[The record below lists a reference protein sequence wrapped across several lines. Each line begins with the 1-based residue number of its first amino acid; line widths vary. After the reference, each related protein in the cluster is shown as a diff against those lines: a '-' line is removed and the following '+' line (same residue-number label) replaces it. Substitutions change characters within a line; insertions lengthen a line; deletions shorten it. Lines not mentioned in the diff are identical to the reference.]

1 MTISQIK
8 KTLVL
13 QQDQSDC
20 GVACLLSLVRY
31 YGGDFSL
38 EKLRE
43 LSGTTTQGTRLS
55 GLYECANKI
64 GFDADGCEADINA
77 LSEHLTQNE
86 PVILHLTL
94 ENNLQHYVVCYE
106 QNAKKEFV
114 CSDPA
119 KGLITYTTAEL
130 EKIWLSKSCLT
141 LKPNADFKTVKN
153 INKNKITW
161 IKTLLQ
167 EDFNILLI
175 SMVLGVIL
183 SVLGIAMSVFSQKLI
198 DEILPKNN
206 TQKLFLGIFLM
217 AFLLLIR
224 VGVGA
229 LRQFFLNKQAQD
241 FNNRVI
247 GEFYGKLLY
256 LPKLF
261 FDTRKIG
268 ELTARLNDTTRLQ
281 RVISQLVGSF
291 AIDLLMVVVSMVFLL
306 NYSWQIGLLV
316 LGSLPFIF
324 LIIFRFNKKIITTQK
339 EAMSAYAQTES
350 HFINT
355 MQGITDIKSYNKQ
368 GFFQN
373 LNATIYGNLQE
384 KIFSLG
390 QLNTRLSVVSGVV
403 SVLFLVAVLSFASW
417 LVLQKT
423 IKIGEMMAILS
434 IAGGILPSMVNI
446 ALIIIP
452 INEAK
457 IAFERMLDF
466 TDIPPENSSN
476 VFQVSPAGGDLEGV
490 VFESLTLQNISFGFA
505 GSKQLL
511 KNINF
516 SVEKGKWVALIG
528 ESGSGKSTF
537 MQILAGFYPPNTGE
551 FLIKTNNNNPQ
562 TLQEFGLQ
570 NWRNCVAYVP
580 QDIHI
585 FNGTVWENIAL
596 GNSNE
601 YFSKDVKNLD
611 NIQNQIQNIIQF
623 CQKYGFSHYFEGFPQ
638 GYFTIIGE
646 NGINLSGGQKQLL
659 AFARALYKKPQIL
672 LLDEITAAMDIK
684 TETFVIDLLQNL
696 KENLAIIWITHKYQ
710 SLENVDSVYQ
720 VENDKMELV

>member
-1 MTISQIK
+1 M
-8 KTLVL
+8 
-13 QQDQSDC
+13 
-20 GVACLLSLVRY
+20 
-31 YGGDFSL
+31 

-77 LSEHLTQNE
+77 LSEHLTHNE

-106 QNAKKEFV
+106 QNAKKEFI

-119 KGLITYTTAEL
+119 KGLTIYTTEQL
-130 EKIWLSKSCLT
+130 EKVWLSKSCLT

-324 LIIFRFNKKIITTQK
+324 LIIFRFNKKIDRK
-339 EAMSAYAQTES
+339 
-350 HFINT
+350 
-355 MQGITDIKSYNKQ
+355 
-368 GFFQN
+368 
-373 LNATIYGNLQE
+373 
-384 KIFSLG
+384 
-390 QLNTRLSVVSGVV
+390 SVV
-403 SVLFLVAVLSFASW
+403 
-417 LVLQKT
+417 
-423 IKIGEMMAILS
+423 
-434 IAGGILPSMVNI
+434 
-446 ALIIIP
+446 
-452 INEAK
+452 
-457 IAFERMLDF
+457 
-466 TDIPPENSSN
+466 
-476 VFQVSPAGGDLEGV
+476 
-490 VFESLTLQNISFGFA
+490 
-505 GSKQLL
+505 
-511 KNINF
+511 
-516 SVEKGKWVALIG
+516 
-528 ESGSGKSTF
+528 
-537 MQILAGFYPPNTGE
+537 
-551 FLIKTNNNNPQ
+551 
-562 TLQEFGLQ
+562 
-570 NWRNCVAYVP
+570 
-580 QDIHI
+580 
-585 FNGTVWENIAL
+585 
-596 GNSNE
+596 
-601 YFSKDVKNLD
+601 
-611 NIQNQIQNIIQF
+611 
-623 CQKYGFSHYFEGFPQ
+623 
-638 GYFTIIGE
+638 
-646 NGINLSGGQKQLL
+646 
-659 AFARALYKKPQIL
+659 
-672 LLDEITAAMDIK
+672 
-684 TETFVIDLLQNL
+684 
-696 KENLAIIWITHKYQ
+696 
-710 SLENVDSVYQ
+710 
-720 VENDKMELV
+720 

>member
-1 MTISQIK
+1 
-8 KTLVL
+8 
-13 QQDQSDC
+13 
-20 GVACLLSLVRY
+20 
-31 YGGDFSL
+31 
-38 EKLRE
+38 
-43 LSGTTTQGTRLS
+43 
-55 GLYECANKI
+55 
-64 GFDADGCEADINA
+64 
-77 LSEHLTQNE
+77 
-86 PVILHLTL
+86 
-94 ENNLQHYVVCYE
+94 
-106 QNAKKEFV
+106 
-114 CSDPA
+114 
-119 KGLITYTTAEL
+119 
-130 EKIWLSKSCLT
+130 
-141 LKPNADFKTVKN
+141 
-153 INKNKITW
+153 
-161 IKTLLQ
+161 
-167 EDFNILLI
+167 
-175 SMVLGVIL
+175 MVLGVVL
-183 SVLGIAMSVFSQKLI
+183 SVLGIAMAVFSQKLI

-206 TQKLFLGIFLM
+206 MQKLFLGIFLM
-217 AFLLLIR
+217 TFLLLIR

-247 GEFYGKLLY
+247 GYFYGKLLY

-291 AIDLLMVVVSMVFLL
+291 SIDLLMLVVSMVFLL

-324 LIIFRFNKKIITTQK
+324 LIIFSFNKKIITTQK

-368 GFFQN
+368 GFFQQ
-373 LNATIYGNLQE
+373 LNAKIYGNLQE

-390 QLNTRLSVVSGVV
+390 QLNTRLGVVSGIV
-403 SVLFLVAVLSFASW
+403 SVVFLVAVLSFASW

-423 IKIGEMMAILS
+423 IKIGEMMAILN
-434 IAGGILPSMVNI
+434 IASSILPSMVNI

-452 INEAK
+452 LNEAK

-466 TDIPPENSSN
+466 TDIPPENSVENHPQPLLRKEGS
-476 VFQVSPAGGDLEGV
+476 FIPLLSKEGSEKIPLLPKEGLGV
-490 VFESLTLQNISFGFA
+490 VIENQMFEKVILQNISFGFA

-516 SVEKGKWVALIG
+516 SVEKGKWVALVG

-551 FLIKTNNNNPQ
+551 FLIKTHNNNPQ

-570 NWRNCVAYVP
+570 NWRNLVAYVP

-585 FNGTVWENIAL
+585 FNGTVWENIIL
-596 GNSNE
+596 GNQNAVLGDLE
-601 YFSKDVKNLD
+601 Q
-611 NIQNQIQNIIQF
+611 IQKEIQNIIQF
-623 CQKYGFSHYFEGFPQ
+623 CQKYDFSHYFEGFPQ

-684 TETFVIDLLQNL
+684 TEKFVIDLLHQL

-720 VENDKMELV
+720 VENDKMALV

>member
-1 MTISQIK
+1 M
-8 KTLVL
+8 
-13 QQDQSDC
+13 
-20 GVACLLSLVRY
+20 
-31 YGGDFSL
+31 
-38 EKLRE
+38 
-43 LSGTTTQGTRLS
+43 
-55 GLYECANKI
+55 
-64 GFDADGCEADINA
+64 
-77 LSEHLTQNE
+77 
-86 PVILHLTL
+86 
-94 ENNLQHYVVCYE
+94 
-106 QNAKKEFV
+106 
-114 CSDPA
+114 
-119 KGLITYTTAEL
+119 
-130 EKIWLSKSCLT
+130 
-141 LKPNADFKTVKN
+141 
-153 INKNKITW
+153 
-161 IKTLLQ
+161 
-167 EDFNILLI
+167 
-175 SMVLGVIL
+175 
-183 SVLGIAMSVFSQKLI
+183 
-198 DEILPKNN
+198 
-206 TQKLFLGIFLM
+206 
-217 AFLLLIR
+217 
-224 VGVGA
+224 
-229 LRQFFLNKQAQD
+229 
-241 FNNRVI
+241 I

-291 AIDLLMVVVSMVFLL
+291 AIDLLMVLVSMVFLL

-373 LNATIYGNLQE
+373 LNANIYGNLQE

-466 TDIPPENSSN
+466 TDIPPENN
-476 VFQVSPAGGDLEGV
+476 IQVDENQ

-551 FLIKTNNNNPQ
+551 FLIKTSNNNLQ
-562 TLQEFGLQ
+562 TLQEVGLQEFGLQ
-570 NWRNCVAYVP
+570 NWRNCIAYVP

-596 GNSNE
+596 GSADE
-601 YFSKDVKNLD
+601 DFKNLN
-611 NIQNQIQNIIQF
+611 NIQKQIQKIIEF
-623 CQKYGFSHYFEGFPQ
+623 CQKYGFL
-638 GYFTIIGE
+638 II
-646 NGINLSGGQKQLL
+646 LRVFRKD
-659 AFARALYKKPQIL
+659 IL
-672 LLDEITAAMDIK
+672 LLLEKMASIFLVVRSNYSHLHEHYTK
-684 TETFVIDLLQNL
+684 SL
-696 KENLAIIWITHKYQ
+696 KSYF
-710 SLENVDSVYQ
+710 
-720 VENDKMELV
+720 